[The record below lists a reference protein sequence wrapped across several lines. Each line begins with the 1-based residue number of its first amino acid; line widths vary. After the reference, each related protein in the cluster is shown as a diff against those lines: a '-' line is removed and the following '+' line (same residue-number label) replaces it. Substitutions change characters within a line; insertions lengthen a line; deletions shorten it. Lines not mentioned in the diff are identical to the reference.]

1 MKPIDRMGLSLLPF
15 TLAVASHTR
24 WGIKS
29 WSEFEARNVLTPFD
43 STRWD
48 AGAFAPVSLVIG
60 WDTPQHCIGGLWLSP
75 DMAIQTGLVEVDVEV
90 NGKLLCT
97 HQAQWTHGEVFS
109 LFFPR
114 LVHTATVTLTFTKT
128 PSWVALLWIQAW
140 QYRGEPAVLKSPIA
154 LPISD
159 ATALRRRAITTHHV
173 HQNPASCPPESA
185 RPPSARACAP
195 SSEAAAAPLAR
206 K

>member
-1 MKPIDRMGLSLLPF
+1 MKPVDRMGLSLLPF

-24 WGIKS
+24 WGVR
-29 WSEFEARNVLTPFD
+29 WYSEFEARNVLTPF
-43 STRWD
+43 TQTGWN

-75 DMAIQTGLVEVDVEV
+75 DMAFQTGLVEVDVEV

-97 HQAQWTHGEVFS
+97 HQAQWTHGQVFS

-154 LPISD
+154 LQPSD
-159 ATALRRRAITTHHV
+159 ATALRRRAITR
-173 HQNPASCPPESA
+173 ASCPPKSA
-185 RPPSARACAP
+185 RPPSERARGP
-195 SSEAAAAPLAR
+195 SFEAAPPLAQ

>member
-1 MKPIDRMGLSLLPF
+1 MQNMKPVDRMGLSLLPF

-75 DMAIQTGLVEVDVEV
+75 DTAIQTGLVEVDVEV

-154 LPISD
+154 LQPSD
-159 ATALRRRAITTHHV
+159 ATALRRRAVT
-173 HQNPASCPPESA
+173 PASYPPESA
-185 RPPSARACAP
+185 RPPSARARGP
-195 SSEAAAAPLAR
+195 SFEAAPPLAQ